1 MIRRSDARIIELAW
15 GRRSQAIRIALFN
28 LLRHF
33 PRVKGAPSAISDPVA
48 FEVASQNKRVHV
60 FDVSGPNSA
69 TAARPFRRTVWGL
82 LYLRLPFL
90 PHLTQPAVYLYL
102 LLCRLGLRPSE
113 YGIVRS
119 GPLVVRSSEARNSL
133 PQRGLW

>member
-1 MIRRSDARIIELAW
+1 MPRAW

-33 PRVKGAPSAISDPVA
+33 PRVKGALSDPIA

-69 TAARPFRRTVWGL
+69 TAARPFRRTVCGL

>member
-1 MIRRSDARIIELAW
+1 MPRAW

-33 PRVKGAPSAISDPVA
+33 PRVKGAPSALSDPVA

-119 GPLVVRSSEARNSL
+119 GPLVARNSL

>member
-1 MIRRSDARIIELAW
+1 MPRAW

-33 PRVKGAPSAISDPVA
+33 PRVKGASSSLSDPVA

-102 LLCRLGLRPSE
+102 LLLCRLGLRPSE

>member
-1 MIRRSDARIIELAW
+1 MRQMQGNASNAKQLVSTVTYTAPP
-15 GRRSQAIRIALFN
+15 
-28 LLRHF
+28 LLLHLSL
-33 PRVKGAPSAISDPVA
+33 PY
-48 FEVASQNKRVHV
+48 
-60 FDVSGPNSA
+60 
-69 TAARPFRRTVWGL
+69 
-82 LYLRLPFL
+82 LYPFL
-90 PHLTQPAVYLYL
+90 PYLTQPAVYLYL

>member
-1 MIRRSDARIIELAW
+1 MLCIIELAW
-15 GRRSQAIRIALFN
+15 GRRSQAIRVALFN

-33 PRVKGAPSAISDPVA
+33 HRVKGAPSALLLDPVA

-69 TAARPFRRTVWGL
+69 TAARPFRRTVWGS
-82 LYLRLPFL
+82 LYLPLPFL

-102 LLCRLGLRPSE
+102 LLRRLGLRPSE

>member
-1 MIRRSDARIIELAW
+1 MPRAW

-33 PRVKGAPSAISDPVA
+33 PRVKGAPSALSDPVA

-90 PHLTQPAVYLYL
+90 PHLTQLAVYLYL

-119 GPLVVRSSEARNSL
+119 GPLVARNSL